1 MKSMRPELLKHI
13 KDTYKPGTRVRLG
26 WMNDPYTKLKPGE
39 MGTVSAVDDIG
50 TIHVN
55 WDCGSTLGL
64 VFGEDCFSVVKPHD
78 PPTETFEERIIQQI
92 LAIRESGETN
102 MFDIHRVQQIA
113 EVSGYDELLAFTRDC
128 KSQYAH
134 FILTGEM
141 QPWELDEDTYWPTDA
156 EF

>member
-1 MKSMRPELLKHI
+1 MRKFTREVLQHI

-39 MGTVSAVDDIG
+39 MGTVIAVDDIG

-64 VFGEDCFSVVKPHD
+64 VFCEDCCSVVKPFD
-78 PPTETFEERIIQQI
+78 PPTETFEDRIIRQI
-92 LAIRESGETN
+92 LAIRETGETN

-113 EVSGYDELLAFTRDC
+113 EASGYDELLLFTRDC
-128 KSQYAH
+128 KSQYSH

-141 QPWELDEDTYWPTDA
+141 LPWELDEDTYWPLDA

>member
-1 MKSMRPELLKHI
+1 MRKFTREVLQHI

-39 MGTVSAVDDIG
+39 MGTVIAVDDIG

-64 VFGEDCFSVVKPHD
+64 VFGEDCCTVVQPFD
-78 PPTETFEERIIQQI
+78 PPTETYEERIIRQI
-92 LAIRESGETN
+92 LAIRETGETN
-102 MFDIHRVQQIA
+102 MFDLHRVQQIA
-113 EVSGYDELLAFTRDC
+113 EASGYDELLAFTRDC

-141 QPWELDEDTYWPTDA
+141 LPWELDEDTYWPLDA

>member
-1 MKSMRPELLKHI
+1 MRNLTREVLQHI

-39 MGTVSAVDDIG
+39 MGTVIVVDDIG

-64 VFGEDCFSVVKPHD
+64 VFGEDCCSVVKPSD
-78 PPTETFEERIIQQI
+78 PPTETFEERIIRQI
-92 LAIRESGETN
+92 LAIRETGETN
-102 MFDIHRVQQIA
+102 MFDIHKVQQMA
-113 EVSGYDELLAFTRDC
+113 EASSYDELLAFTRDC
-128 KSQYAH
+128 KTQYAH
-134 FILTGEM
+134 FIMTGEM
-141 QPWELDEDTYWPTDA
+141 LSWELNDDVFWPMDA